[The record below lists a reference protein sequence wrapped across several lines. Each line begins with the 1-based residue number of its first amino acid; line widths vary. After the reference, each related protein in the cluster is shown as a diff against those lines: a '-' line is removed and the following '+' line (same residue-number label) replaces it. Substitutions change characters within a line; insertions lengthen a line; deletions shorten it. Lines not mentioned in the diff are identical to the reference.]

1 MRIATF
7 EFPVVSYGD
16 KTHADGYAIVTNM
29 GTLPEVGTGK
39 AAFHIP
45 GHKYSSSY
53 SIENMGGGWY
63 KIDHDS
69 RGGALFVQLSRAPWG
84 MMPVCRD
91 RIDGRRVATLG
102 LHEES
107 GNYCISKGLD
117 WYLNQE
123 NTREN
128 GGILEYFTVPE
139 TLVQLASLY
148 IL

>member
-1 MRIATF
+1 MRVTTF

-16 KTHADGYAIVTNM
+16 KTHADGYAIMTSM
-29 GTLPEVGTGK
+29 GTRPEEGAGK

-45 GHKYSSSY
+45 GNNYSSSY
-53 SIENMGGGWY
+53 SIENVGGGWY
-63 KIDHDS
+63 EITHDS
-69 RGGALFVQLSRAPWG
+69 RGGSLFIELGRAPWG

-91 RIDGRRVATLG
+91 RINGPRVATLG

-107 GNYCISKGLD
+107 GNYCVSLGLD
-117 WYLNQE
+117 WFTYKK
-123 NTREN
+123 NTVEN
-128 GGILEYFTVPE
+128 GGIKYYPTVPE